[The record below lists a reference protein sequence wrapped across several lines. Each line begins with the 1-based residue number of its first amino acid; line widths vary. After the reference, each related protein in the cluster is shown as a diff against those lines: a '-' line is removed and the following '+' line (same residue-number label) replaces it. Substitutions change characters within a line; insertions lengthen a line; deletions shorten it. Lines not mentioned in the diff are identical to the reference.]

1 MVPAALK
8 DLTQG
13 IINVLDADAAL
24 HANVKV
30 WAFGEPVQ
38 ETTYPIIWVQM
49 MRGQSPWKTG
59 NTMEEGIWYE
69 VMVKARDP
77 NRDDA
82 EKDVMDLFDRI
93 KRVQK
98 DDPSFGGLFRTS
110 RLSSY
115 EAVRSNTADSAIASI
130 RAELMVSRSYV

>member
-13 IINVLDADAAL
+13 IITVFDADATL
-24 HANVKV
+24 HLEVKA

-38 ETTYPIIWVQM
+38 ETTFPIVWVQM

-69 VMVKARDP
+69 VMVKVRNP

-82 EKDVMDLFDRI
+82 EKKVMDLFDRI

-115 EAVRSNTADSAIASI
+115 EAVRSRTTDSAIASI
-130 RAELMVSRSYV
+130 RAELMVSRNYV